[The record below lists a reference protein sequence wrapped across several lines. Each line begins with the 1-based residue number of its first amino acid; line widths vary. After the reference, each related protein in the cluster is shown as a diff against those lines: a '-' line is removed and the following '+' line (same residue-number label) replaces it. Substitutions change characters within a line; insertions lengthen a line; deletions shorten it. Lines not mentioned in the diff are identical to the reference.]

1 MSSRCHGPCRL
12 LGTVALICAIALV
25 AAQCRRSENE
35 AIFDTVDGQRFT
47 WRERL
52 LIQST
57 LDATVVEVKKLLP
70 RLPPRVRLRVQ
81 AGKRIIPET
90 GESASVSP
98 PDVVYWTV
106 DTSRPEGVT
115 AIVRRQLRGTL
126 FHEFH
131 HLVRAASLG
140 SGRSLLDD
148 VVTEGLATVFER
160 DFARV
165 AVPWGD
171 YPNDVETW
179 AAEVLTLG
187 ENGSRDQWM
196 IRHPDGRRWIGYK
209 VGTYWV
215 DRATRASGRSAADMV
230 SLTTNEILGLA
241 ASPEGSGRVG
251 AEAVSP

>member
-1 MSSRCHGPCRL
+1 MSSSDVENRRRHGPRRL
-12 LGTVALICAIALV
+12 LGTIALICAVTLV
-25 AAQCRRSENE
+25 AARCGPSENE
-35 AIFDTVDGQRFT
+35 ATFDNVDGQRFT
-47 WRERL
+47 WRERR

-57 LDATVVEVKKLLP
+57 LDATVAEVKNLLP
-70 RLPPRVRLRVQ
+70 RLPSRVTLRVQ
-81 AGKRIIPET
+81 AGKRVIPET

-106 DTSRPEGVT
+106 DTSRREGVT

-131 HLVRAASLG
+131 HLARVASLG
-140 SGRSLLDD
+140 SGRRLLDD

-179 AAEVLTLG
+179 AAEILTLG
-187 ENGSRDQWM
+187 ENASRDQWM

-241 ASPEGSGRVG
+241 RATSSP
-251 AEAVSP
+251 